1 MTTSPILLIE
11 ELTAEQSGLITEAT
25 QDGKDMF
32 LSGIFMQASIKNR
45 NGRLYPIN
53 ELATAVKSAE
63 SRIKEQNGLLG
74 ELDHPQTLSI
84 NLDRVSHV
92 ITGLKLESNNVIG
105 KAKLLNTPMGSIA
118 KELIKSGWMP
128 GVSSRG
134 AGTVNESGG
143 VSGFQFVTVDIVA
156 QPSAPGAL
164 PNTVYESL
172 QQYQSGNKVLGLAE
186 AVVHD
191 AAAQKFFAKE
201 MRKFL
206 GEMVAQN
213 KMKVRR

>member
-1 MTTSPILLIE
+1 MSQPVLLIE
-11 ELTAEQSGLITEAT
+11 ELTPEECSLITEASS
-25 QDGKDMF
+25 DGKDMW

-63 SRIKEQNGLLG
+63 QRIKEQNGLLG
-74 ELDHPQTLSI
+74 ELDHPQTLTI

-92 ITGLKLESNNVIG
+92 ITGLKLEGNNVVG
-105 KAKLLNTPMGSIA
+105 KAKLINTPMGNIA
-118 KELIKSGWMP
+118 KELIKSGWLP

-134 AGTVNESGG
+134 AGSVNEGGG

-164 PNTVYESL
+164 PSTVYESL
-172 QQYQSGNKVLGLAE
+172 GMSKNGKQIMDLAE
-186 AVVHD
+186 SVRHD
-191 AAAQKFFAKE
+191 PYAQKFFAKE
-201 MRKFL
+201 IRKFL
-206 GEMVAQN
+206 SEMVN
-213 KMKVRR
+213 KK